1 MTTQVI
7 FKIDK
12 KLKDQAMKKA
22 QGEGI
27 SFSSILKLATQAYIM
42 GTLEVELISRP
53 RLNEKTFRELEK
65 ISKDIKEGRNL
76 VGPFKNVSEMKK
88 YLKS

>member
-7 FKIDK
+7 FNIDK
-12 KLKDQAMKKA
+12 KLKQQAMKKA

-42 GTLEVELISRP
+42 GTLEVELVSRP
-53 RLNEKTFRELEK
+53 RLNDRTFRELEK
-65 ISKDIKEGRNL
+65 ISQDIKQGKNL
-76 VGPFKNVSEMKK
+76 VGPFKNVFEMKK